1 MLITACI
8 IVIQLLVARFFL
20 SGSDHSQYDTPEHPP
35 ATSRKEPSPE
45 HGEVAKLI
53 GAWKRTSGA
62 SGSKPRGRGRLLEVR
77 NRMDQMGENLDFEG
91 DISAVDVNGVS
102 SEWIIPPGSEPDKR
116 ILYVHGGGFVAGSS
130 KSHRPIT
137 TELARRFG
145 ASVLA
150 INYRLMPENS
160 RKDSIEDCRTA
171 YKWILKNSPS
181 GESIAK
187 VLLMAGD
194 SAGGNLVLST
204 AAWARDQEIQKADVI
219 VALSPVTDV
228 SWSSPS
234 IKGNRTSDIMLGSSL
249 GQIGRIPRSLSLW
262 FAWIF
267 NRTRP
272 SNPEVSPLF
281 GSLSGLPPTLIHASS
296 SEMLFD
302 DCKRYVNKANESGS
316 EALLGVWPFMIHVW
330 HIFVG
335 SVPEAKE
342 AFDNIE
348 EFVNSHIAD

>member
-1 MLITACI
+1 MLIVACVI
-8 IVIQLLVARFFL
+8 IIQLLVARLFL
-20 SGSDHSQYDTPEHPP
+20 SGSDHSQYD
-35 ATSRKEPSPE
+35 SPE
-45 HGEVAKLI
+45 HLPATAREEPSLEHGQVAKLI
-53 GAWKRTSGA
+53 GAWKDTGGA
-62 SGSKPRGRGRLLEVR
+62 SGSRPRGRGRLRQVR
-77 NRMDQMGENLDFEG
+77 NRMDQMAENLDFEG
-91 DISAVDVNGVS
+91 KIFPVDVNGVD
-102 SEWIIPPGSEPDKR
+102 SEWVIAPGSKPNKR

-137 TELARRFG
+137 SELARRLG

-150 INYRLMPENS
+150 INYRLMPENT

-171 YKWILKNSPS
+171 YKWILKNGPD
-181 GESIAK
+181 GESPAK
-187 VLLMAGD
+187 VMVMAGD

-204 AAWARDQEIQKADVI
+204 AAWARDQEIQKADIVI
-219 VALSPVTDV
+219 ALSPVTDV

-234 IKGNRTSDIMLGSSL
+234 IKSNRASDIMLGSSL
-249 GQIGRIPRSLSLW
+249 GQIGRIPRSISLW

-267 NRTRP
+267 NRTTP
-272 SNPEVSPLF
+272 NNPEVSPLF
-281 GSLSGLPPTLIHASS
+281 GRLSGLPPTLIHASS

-302 DCKRYVNKANESGS
+302 DCKRYVNKANDSGS
-316 EALLGVWPFMIHVW
+316 EAVLGVWPLMIHVW